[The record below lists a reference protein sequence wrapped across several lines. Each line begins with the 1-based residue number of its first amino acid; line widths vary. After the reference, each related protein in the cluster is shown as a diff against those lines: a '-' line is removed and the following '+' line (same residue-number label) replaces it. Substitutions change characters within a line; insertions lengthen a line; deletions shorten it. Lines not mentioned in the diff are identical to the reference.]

1 MNMYERLE
9 DEACKD
15 GVEIINY
22 KFKSDKIKGL
32 YCDGIIALSDKMASS
47 SERSCVLAEELG
59 HHETSVGNILD
70 QTSDNNRRQEHRAR
84 VWAYRKMIL
93 PEDLYQAF
101 RSGCRNRYEIAE
113 HVGVTEEFLEE
124 ALAYLSTKY
133 PDGYKDRIHHYTIQF
148 IPNLN
153 IVMMFE

>member
-1 MNMYERLE
+1 MTYEELQYQY
-9 DEACKD
+9 DD
-15 GVEIINY
+15 LNIVEMDLSEVNGL
-22 KFKSDKIKGL
+22 KGL
-32 YCDGIIALSDKMASS
+32 YVQNNIAIEKSMNQTEKL
-47 SERSCVLAEELG
+47 CVLAEELG
-59 HHETSVGNILD
+59 HHETTVGNILD

-113 HVGVTEEFLEE
+113 CIGVTEEFLED

>member
-1 MNMYERLE
+1 MDYETLL
-9 DEACKD
+9 
-15 GVEIINY
+15 VE
-22 KFKSDKIKGL
+22 SDKRDLITKEKPLKANDGRIKGKR
-32 YCDGIIALSDKMASS
+32 IAIRGNMTTVKKA
-47 SERSCVLAEELG
+47 CVLAEELG

-113 HVGVTEEFLEE
+113 HIGVTEEFLED
-124 ALAYLSTKY
+124 ALAYLATKY